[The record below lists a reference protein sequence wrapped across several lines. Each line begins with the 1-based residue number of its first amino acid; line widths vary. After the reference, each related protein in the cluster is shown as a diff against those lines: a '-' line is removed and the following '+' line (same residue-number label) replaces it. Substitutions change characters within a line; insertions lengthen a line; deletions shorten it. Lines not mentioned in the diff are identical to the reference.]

1 MALTNRQ
8 LYDTRYRVNDKY
20 IGIASTNAR
29 VNLLDVTTLVGH
41 EVVSG
46 NIGGQVNIA
55 KISWTTD
62 VLLQIIWNGTASGQ
76 DVVAFLCA
84 AGSGTYG
91 FMPGQPAINNN
102 GVNTAATS
110 GDVLITNASAN
121 FTLSIEYH
129 KVQDAGGRG
138 WTATG

>member
-1 MALTNRQ
+1 MVVGNYPIRAGEVGANTFVYKDNAGNNSVFWHGAF
-8 LYDTRYRVNDKY
+8 YDLFSSNEQAVFH
-20 IGIASTNAR
+20 A
-29 VNLLDVTTLVGH
+29 
-41 EVVSG
+41 
-46 NIGGQVNIA
+46 
-55 KISWTTD
+55 
-62 VLLQIIWNGTASGQ
+62 GQ

-84 AGSGTYG
+84 AGAGTYG
-91 FMPGQPAINNN
+91 FMPGQPAIANN
-102 GVNTAATS
+102 GVNTAVTS